1 MQSAISVSGT
11 IRNIKDGMGSTI
23 YSALS
28 EAIDNSMDASG
39 GKPVAIKFIVDYK
52 NREIISVDNAAG
64 MNKKGLEKS
73 TCIFDRKE
81 AVADDK
87 QQQGKYGGGQPAY
100 LLQFSEGKST
110 TTTLTKQRDGELLQV
125 EQDWPGAIKNNEYRP
140 FPHEASVTC
149 SKLWEKIAIDPKQ
162 GTACIVPCTPEKF
175 AHLDQ
180 MICNGKILD
189 TFGKM
194 YAQPLAYGLLKI
206 SFLCLGADEDAT
218 PTEFCVKPI
227 DVLGYADEAVQEKYK
242 QTAKLLCYELE
253 NAEKIKVITT
263 YLKADDGQL
272 SKYEFPS
279 SGKPAKLIKC
289 DLPENSIL
297 IGEGTI
303 QSVVDLVEK
312 TNNSAKGGIYIA
324 RNTKLIGTEPHSRNY
339 AAGGDYSERNT
350 RDVKTRSIFTFGAD
364 LDNYTKTE
372 VNKSRLV
379 FGNMEENL
387 RKTLEEVHYNFSKK
401 IYDNYHPYAVKKA
414 ANNQAATAATAAAKA
429 RAAADKA
436 AADLTTVVA
445 DSARLTEQAQAGLGV
460 VEKKKLDEMAKAV
473 TKAKNEADKKAAIVS
488 MKIEAAEAAAAAAAK
503 VGGGVVLP
511 KKKTATTARAAA
523 AEVAATAAEEAY
535 NKMIGKETLLNWL
548 ADREAEAS
556 ADVVLAQLKQFLS
569 A

>member
-11 IRNIKDGMGSTI
+11 IRNIIDGMGYTI
-23 YSALS
+23 SNALS
-28 EAIDNSMDASG
+28 EATDNSMDASG
-39 GKPVAIKFIVDYK
+39 VKPVDIKFILDYK
-52 NREIISVDNAAG
+52 LQKVISVDNASG

-73 TCIFDRKE
+73 TNIFERKE
-81 AVADDK
+81 AEADDK
-87 QQQGKYGGGQPAY
+87 RQGRYGAGHAAY

-125 EQDWPGAIKNNEYRP
+125 EQDWPDAIKNNDYRP

-149 SKLWEKIAIDPKQ
+149 SKLWEKIAIDPEQ
-162 GTACIVPCTPEKF
+162 GTACIIPCTPEKF

-180 MICNGKILD
+180 MIRNGKILD

-194 YAQPLAYGLLKI
+194 YAQPLAHGLLKI
-206 SFLCLGADEDAT
+206 SFLCLVADEDAT
-218 PTEFCVKPI
+218 LTEFCVKPI

-253 NAEKIKVITT
+253 NAEKIKVVTI
-263 YLKADDGQL
+263 YLPEADGQL
-272 SKYEFPS
+272 STYDFSS

-297 IGEGTI
+297 IGEGTL
-303 QSVVDLVEK
+303 QTVVDVDK
-312 TNNSAKGGIYIA
+312 KMNISAKSGIYSA
-324 RNTKLIGTEPHSRNY
+324 RNTKLIGTDPHSRNY
-339 AAGGDYSERNT
+339 PAGGDCSWTST
-350 RDVKTRSIFTFGAD
+350 RDDRTRSIFTFSAD

-429 RAAADKA
+429 RAAAEKA
-436 AADLTTVVA
+436 AADLTTIVA

-488 MKIEAAEAAAAAAAK
+488 MKIEAAEAAAAAAVN
-503 VGGGVVLP
+503 VGGSVVLP
-511 KKKTATTARAAA
+511 KKKTATTARAAMT
-523 AEVAATAAEEAY
+523 AATEEAY

-548 ADREAEAS
+548 ADREAAEAS